1 LQSSPNFVTF
11 VSKKYEHM
19 NFPADLKYTKEHEW
33 IKIEGDV
40 AIVGITD
47 FAQGELG
54 DIIFVEVESIGKSL
68 SQDAVFGTV
77 EAVKT
82 VSDLFLPVAGE
93 VIEFNTNLNNSPE
106 LVNSDPFGDGWVVK
120 MKPSD
125 LGDIDQLMDVA
136 SYQAFVG
143 H

>member
-1 LQSSPNFVTF
+1 
-11 VSKKYEHM
+11 M

-47 FAQGELG
+47 FAQSELG
-54 DIIFVEVESIGKSL
+54 DIIFVEVETVGKTIA
-68 SQDAVFGTV
+68 QDAVFGTV

-93 VIEFNTNLNNSPE
+93 IVEFNTNLNISPE
-106 LVNSDPFGDGWVVK
+106 LVNSDPFGEGWVVK

-125 LGDIDQLMDVA
+125 LGDIDQLMDVTT
-136 SYQAFVG
+136 YQAFVG